1 MIQIKAHEKKC
12 IDLGRRGENRAREV
26 LFDIS
31 GWAKLYGQGEAHVIA
46 QRYKDLR
53 PYPVEVTQDNTT
65 VSWVVTS
72 VDNDHPGYG
81 KCELVYTAGGCVV
94 KSVIYQTHTD
104 ISLSDPVSPPDSPDI
119 YGDILDSLRQSLADS
134 KELREQVREAREK
147 IDLLGIVNVYVCSD
161 GEYVAGGSPIIDTPD
176 KDTIYLVPQDNEGFQ
191 YASWVYEN
199 DSWEF
204 VDTLT
209 ITLDD
214 DKVDETGSSMNIT
227 GAQVGQMVVV
237 KAVDENGK
245 PTEWEAVDTPKI
257 PDNYLK
263 YQIVDE
269 VPTEQEEGVLYI
281 VQTT

>member
-1 MIQIKAHEKKC
+1 MARIDVPFNIKGQMIEQRPRVKIAAGGQNYFYAVFNLCGIWSNIDYKKAVFRRGSSTYMVDLVPSDSGDGMECLIPWEVMQEPGFFDTGIFGGSKLPTTMARTFVVEGCVGNGRDPQPPTPNWFSEIEKK
-12 IDLGRRGENRAREV
+12 L
-26 LFDIS
+26 
-31 GWAKLYGQGEAHVIA
+31 KQ
-46 QRYKDLR
+46 
-53 PYPVEVTQDNTT
+53 
-65 VSWVVTS
+65 
-72 VDNDHPGYG
+72 
-81 KCELVYTAGGCVV
+81 
-94 KSVIYQTHTD
+94 
-104 ISLSDPVSPPDSPDI
+104 
-119 YGDILDSLRQSLADS
+119 
-134 KELREQVREAREK
+134 
-147 IDLLGIVNVYVCSD
+147 IDLLGIVNVYVCSE
-161 GEYVAGGSPIIDTPD
+161 GEYIAGGSPTIAEPD
-176 KDTIYLVPQDNEGFQ
+176 KETFYLVPQDNEGFQ

>member
-1 MIQIKAHEKKC
+1 MSEQK
-12 IDLGRRGENRAREV
+12 
-26 LFDIS
+26 
-31 GWAKLYGQGEAHVIA
+31 
-46 QRYKDLR
+46 
-53 PYPVEVTQDNTT
+53 
-65 VSWVVTS
+65 
-72 VDNDHPGYG
+72 
-81 KCELVYTAGGCVV
+81 VV
-94 KSVIYQTHTD
+94 KGILLEDGTVALYDFEAVANVPKVIKEIPVAKVGQYLVVEEVDSDGKITKVKAVNGSSSATE
-104 ISLSDPVSPPDSPDI
+104 SLDVI
-119 YGDILDSLRQSLADS
+119 NL
-134 KELREQVREAREK
+134 
-147 IDLLGIVNVYVCSD
+147 YVCSD
-161 GEYVAGGSPIIDTPD
+161 GEYTAGGSPTIAEPD
-176 KDTIYLVPQDNEGFQ
+176 KETFYLVPQDNEGFQ

>member
-1 MIQIKAHEKKC
+1 MSEQK
-12 IDLGRRGENRAREV
+12 
-26 LFDIS
+26 
-31 GWAKLYGQGEAHVIA
+31 
-46 QRYKDLR
+46 
-53 PYPVEVTQDNTT
+53 
-65 VSWVVTS
+65 
-72 VDNDHPGYG
+72 
-81 KCELVYTAGGCVV
+81 VV
-94 KSVIYQTHTD
+94 KGILLEDETVALYDFEAIANVPKVIKEIPVAKVGQYLVVEEVDSDGKITKVKAVNGSSSATE
-104 ISLSDPVSPPDSPDI
+104 SLDVI
-119 YGDILDSLRQSLADS
+119 NL
-134 KELREQVREAREK
+134 
-147 IDLLGIVNVYVCSD
+147 YVCSD
-161 GEYVAGGSPIIDTPD
+161 GEYTAGGSPTIAEPD
-176 KDTIYLVPQDNEGFQ
+176 KETFYLVPQDNEGFQ